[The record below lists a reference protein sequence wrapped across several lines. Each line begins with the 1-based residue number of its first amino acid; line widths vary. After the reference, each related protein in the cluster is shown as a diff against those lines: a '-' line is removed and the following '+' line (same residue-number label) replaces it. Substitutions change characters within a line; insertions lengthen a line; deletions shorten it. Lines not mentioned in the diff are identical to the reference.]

1 MISAPTGESQNVT
14 GRISA
19 MVVSG
24 PIPGR
29 TPIAVPITQP
39 KKHKTTFCQVSATP
53 NPMIMLDAISLI
65 SKRRRP
71 QRNRN
76 SQSHHEDRDIDG
88 NEQRAQQSQGNRA
101 DVSIG
106 ESRKDGRERK
116 REHEPK
122 RIKQK
127 RKRKTRQR
135 DEDERAPFAALESL
149 ACSHD

>member
-39 KKHKTTFCQVSATP
+39 KKHNTTFCHVSAIP
-53 NPMIMLDAISLI
+53 NPMTMLDRMSLM
-65 SKRRRP
+65 SEDGGP

-76 SQSHHEDRDIDG
+76 SQAHDENPDVDDDQ
-88 NEQRAQQSQGNRA
+88 QRAEHKQGNGA
-101 DVSIG
+101 YVSI
-106 ESRKDGRERK
+106 SKARNDGRERERQHKTKRIEQK
-116 REHEPK
+116 RE
-122 RIKQK
+122 
-127 RKRKTRQR
+127 
-135 DEDERAPFAALESL
+135 
-149 ACSHD
+149 C